1 MNIRF
6 TSTLSA
12 DDENRLAPA
21 VIQLL
26 SGILDMLPIAYVL
39 QIETSDLRLYQGA
52 GPGPVQMVEPAA
64 GSGVPSA
71 APYES

>member
-26 SGILDMLPIAYVL
+26 SGILDMLPIAYVV
-39 QIETSDLRLYQGA
+39 QIETSDLRLYQGT
-52 GPGPVQMVEPAA
+52 GPGPVQLEPAV
-64 GSGVPSA
+64 GSGVPSTT
-71 APYES
+71 PYES